1 MKEQTENNIKLN
13 MIENTEKSVSEHM
26 GRNNQVR
33 FVRKKKNTQ
42 NLKMLYLK
50 KKAVGGSHTGDI
62 SISTLH
68 R

>member
-1 MKEQTENNIKLN
+1 MTGQTENNIKLN
-13 MIENTEKSVSEHM
+13 MIENTEKSISEHT

-50 KKAVGGSHTGDI
+50 QKGVAGSHTGDI

>member
-1 MKEQTENNIKLN
+1 MTENI
-13 MIENTEKSVSEHM
+13 EKSISEHT

-33 FVRKKKNTQ
+33 LVRKKKNTQ

-50 KKAVGGSHTGDI
+50 KKGVAGSHTGDI